1 MKVFQKYVVIISG
14 SLIFSANLFAQSSK
28 LVTDSIIEAL
38 QTDQSKEYGHRITYC
53 DSLLSILD
61 KNADYCSWIKTQ
73 TIKSDF
79 QFKKG
84 AYKAALF
91 SLNQAYTKYQQV
103 SCVNTSL
110 LPKIY
115 CAYGNLYSILNEHKK
130 ANDYIQKGI
139 DYCKTH
145 KIVNEILV
153 NLYNTKGYLYIE
165 PDSQLYYFNEGY
177 KIAVKINNL
186 RSQELILS
194 SIGVAYAEAGK
205 ITTATQ
211 YIKRALK
218 IALQRNA
225 YGVLSALYNN
235 LAGLS
240 ANHTLVTNYLDSA
253 IYFARLSGDLSDL
266 QTGKENRAFFY
277 YQSGEYQKAYIE
289 LGESYDL
296 KDSLYNK
303 NKIEAFAEMEQKY
316 ESEKKN
322 SEIELL
328 QREKEIERIKASR
341 NLGINFGL
349 GGALIGII
357 FVAFAFYNQNKKK
370 QKLNA
375 QLTVEKQKSDDLLL
389 NILPGEIAD
398 ELKQTGFSEA
408 KLYNHVTVLFSDFV
422 NFTGI
427 SEQMSPT
434 ELVQEIHK
442 NFTAFDTIMEK
453 HGVEK
458 IKTIGDAYLAVAGLP
473 NEQPDHAQRVVKAAL
488 ELQDFMDTNQGKFK
502 IRIGINSGPVVAG
515 IVGVK
520 KFAYDIWGDT
530 VNMASRMESSSE
542 AGKINIS
549 GTTYE
554 LVKHEFNCEYRGK
567 ISAKNKGEVD
577 MYFVN
582 RSLPDYA

>member
-1 MKVFQKYVVIISG
+1 MKTFERYVVIITG
-14 SLIFSANLFAQSSK
+14 SLIFSANLFAQSGRP
-28 LVTDSIIEAL
+28 VTDSIIDAL
-38 QTDQSKEYGHRITYC
+38 QTDQSKEYGHRITTC
-53 DSLLSILD
+53 DSLLSVLD

-84 AYKAALF
+84 AYKAALY

-103 SCVNTSL
+103 SCANTSL

-139 DYCKTH
+139 DYCKTQ
-145 KIVNEILV
+145 KSDNEILV
-153 NLYNTKGYLYIE
+153 NLYNTKGYLYSE
-165 PDSQLYYFNEGY
+165 LDSQLYYFNIGY

-205 ITTATQ
+205 ITPATQ

-218 IALQRNA
+218 IALKRNA

-240 ANHTLVTNYLDSA
+240 TNHALVTNYLDSA

-277 YQSGEYQKAYIE
+277 YQNGEYQKAYIE
-289 LGESYDL
+289 LGESFDL

-303 NKIEAFAEMEQKY
+303 NKIEAFADMEQKY
-316 ESEKKN
+316 EAEKKN

-349 GGALIGII
+349 GGALLGII
-357 FVAFAFYNQNKKK
+357 FVALGFYSQNKKK

-375 QLTVEKQKSDDLLL
+375 QLSVEKQKSDDLLL

-442 NFTAFDTIMEK
+442 NFTAFDAIMEK

-488 ELQDFMDTNQGKFK
+488 ELQAFMDSNQGKFK

-549 GTTYE
+549 GSTYE
-554 LVKHEFNCEYRGK
+554 LVKQEFNCEYRGK

-582 RSLPDYA
+582 SGLGEG

>member
-1 MKVFQKYVVIISG
+1 MKVFKKYVVIIIG

-28 LVTDSIIEAL
+28 MVTDSIIEAL
-38 QTDQSKEYGHRITYC
+38 QTDQSKEYGHSITYC

-84 AYKAALF
+84 AYKAALI

-139 DYCKTH
+139 DFCKTH

-153 NLYNTKGYLYIE
+153 NLYNTKGYLYTE
-165 PDSQLYYFNEGY
+165 VDSQLYYFNEGY
-177 KIAVKINNL
+177 KIAVEINNL

-205 ITTATQ
+205 ITYATQ

-240 ANHTLVTNYLDSA
+240 ANHVLVTNYLDSA

-266 QTGKENRAFFY
+266 QTSKENRAFFY

-316 ESEKKN
+316 EAEKKN

-375 QLTVEKQKSDDLLL
+375 QLTVEKQKSDNLLL

-488 ELQDFMDTNQGKFK
+488 ELQAFMNTNQGKFN

-554 LVKHEFNCEYRGK
+554 LVKDEFNCEYRGK

-582 RSLPDYA
+582 QTPEL